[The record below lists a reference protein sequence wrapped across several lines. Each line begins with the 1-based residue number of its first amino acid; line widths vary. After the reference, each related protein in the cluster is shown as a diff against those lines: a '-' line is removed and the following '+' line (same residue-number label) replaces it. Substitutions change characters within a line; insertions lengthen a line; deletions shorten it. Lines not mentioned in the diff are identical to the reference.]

1 MFLLD
6 FKQNF
11 RILLDQA
18 FFKQKAQVLSF
29 RDKNVLY
36 VKTIQ
41 KAHFNYL
48 PIQWSKYQTQ
58 IYDAL
63 FT

>member
-48 PIQWSKYQTQ
+48 PIQ
-58 IYDAL
+58 
-63 FT
+63 